1 MTQPLGAFLKTLIET
16 HAHLTDP
23 RFKQDLEEVISRALE
38 AGIEYIVNVGYDL
51 RNSRESVDLAARHD
65 CCYAAVGVHPHDAK
79 EVDDRALAELEEMAR
94 ESKVVALGEI
104 GLDFYRD
111 RSPREAQK
119 EAFRKQ
125 LELAGRL
132 ELPVIVHDR
141 DAHAE
146 TMEILKEAKPKKAV
160 LHCFAGDA
168 AMAREVAKNGWLAS
182 VAGPVTYKN
191 SKHLPE
197 VIKAVSAEGLML
209 ETDCPYLPPEPHRG
223 GRSEPAHI
231 PLIAKRIAELL
242 APLTY
247 EDVCRTTTANAK
259 AFFGIGRI
267 DPGAIAYP
275 IRSSLYLNLTNRCT
289 NACTFCIRQK
299 TDFIKGHNLR
309 LNREPDYQEVV
320 SAVGDPSKYKE
331 VVFCGYGEPL
341 LRMEL
346 VVQVAGWLKERGAR
360 VRLNTNGQGDLIHGR
375 NVVPELKGLIDEV
388 SISLNAHD
396 RETYDRICPSRFGEK
411 AFGEVV
417 YFIAECRKAGIQTV
431 FTVLDMP
438 GVDLAACRELAKQLG
453 VGIRIRHYDVV
464 G

>member
-1 MTQPLGAFLKTLIET
+1 MQDKQNPAIIET
-16 HAHLTDP
+16 HAHLADP
-23 RFKQDLEEVISRALE
+23 RFKHDLEQVIARARE
-38 AGIEYIVNVGYDL
+38 AGVEYIVNVGYNL
-51 RNSRESVDLAARHD
+51 ANSRESLELAARHD
-65 CCYAAVGVHPHDAK
+65 CCYAAVGIHPHDAR
-79 EVDDRALAELEEMAR
+79 EVDDRALAVLESLAR
-94 ESKVVALGEI
+94 ESKVVAWGEI

-111 RSPREAQK
+111 RSPREIQK
-119 EAFRKQ
+119 RAFRLQVDMAKK
-125 LELAGRL
+125 LG
-132 ELPVIVHDR
+132 LPVIIHDR

-146 TMEILKEAKPKKAV
+146 TMEILKEARPPRAV

-168 AMAREVAKNGWLAS
+168 AIAREVIKSGWLLS

-191 SKHLPE
+191 SKFLPE

-223 GRSEPAHI
+223 TRSEPAHI
-231 PLIAKRIAELL
+231 PLIARRISELL
-242 APLTY
+242 SPLTY

-267 DPGAIAYP
+267 DPAAIAYP

-309 LNREPDYQEVV
+309 LNREPDFDEVV
-320 SAVGDPSKYKE
+320 SAIGDPSKYQE

-341 LRMEL
+341 LRLEL
-346 VVQVAGWLKERGAR
+346 VKEVAKWLKQRGAR
-360 VRLNTNGQGDLIHGR
+360 VRLNTNGQGNLIHSR
-375 NVVPELKGLIDEV
+375 NIVPELARLIDEV
-388 SISLNAHD
+388 SVSLNAQD
-396 RETYDRICPSRFGEK
+396 QETYNRICPSRFGGK
-411 AFGEVV
+411 AFAEVLA
-417 YFIAECRKAGIQTV
+417 FIGECRKAGIQTT

-438 GVDLAACRELAKQLG
+438 GVDLAACRDLARKLD

>member
-1 MTQPLGAFLKTLIET
+1 MGQQEKPNIIET
-16 HAHLTDP
+16 HAHLADP
-23 RFKQDLEEVISRALE
+23 KFDKDRDEVIARARE
-38 AGIEYIVNVGYDL
+38 AGVEYIVNVGYNL
-51 RNSRESVDLAARHD
+51 QNSRESVELAARYD
-65 CCYAAVGVHPHDAK
+65 CCYAAVGIHPHDAK
-79 EVDDRALAELEEMAR
+79 QVDELALSELESLAR
-94 ESKVVALGEI
+94 QSKVVALGEI

-111 RSPREAQK
+111 RSPRDIQK
-119 EAFRKQ
+119 KAFRRQ
-125 LELAGRL
+125 LELAKEL
-132 ELPVIVHDR
+132 ELPAIVHDR
-141 DAHAE
+141 EAHAE
-146 TMEILKEAKPKKAV
+146 TMEILKEISPQKTV

-168 AMAREVAKNGWLAS
+168 AMAREVIKNGWLVS

-191 SKHLPE
+191 SKNLPN
-197 VIKAVSAEGLML
+197 VIKSVSAEGLML

-223 GRSEPAHI
+223 TRSEPAHI
-231 PLIAKRIAELL
+231 PLIARKIAEILS
-242 APLTY
+242 PLTY

-289 NACTFCIRQK
+289 NACVFCIRQK

-309 LNREPDYQEVV
+309 LNREPDFGEVI
-320 SAVGDPSKYKE
+320 SAIGDPTRYQE

-341 LRMEL
+341 LRLEL
-346 VVQVAGWLKERGAR
+346 VVQVAKWLKERGAR
-360 VRLNTNGQGDLIHGR
+360 VRLNTNGQGNLIHDR
-375 NVVPELKGLIDEV
+375 NIVPELAGLIDEV
-388 SISLNAHD
+388 SVSLNAPD
-396 RETYDRICPSRFGEK
+396 QKTYDRICPSRFGEK

-417 YFIAECRKAGIQTV
+417 SFIAECKKAGIGTT

-438 GVDLAACRELAKQLG
+438 GVDLASCRELARKLG